1 MTRTNREMV
10 QIFLRICA
18 LVPGASGFSCRYALG
33 PPLPV
38 SLADWPFCSIFSSR
52 FRPKQF
58 LPLTFCFLL
67 APCFL
72 LSLTGDFLL
81 AVRPLALTFS
91 YRCIRFLFFFI
102 IECFPSYQ
110 ACPMASLFS
119 PSGTVCSQYHPRMLL
134 RGSNYNHLLLLAPE
148 PLSRTSAPITIICPR
163 GLDSLF

>member
-1 MTRTNREMV
+1 M
-10 QIFLRICA
+10 
-18 LVPGASGFSCRYALG
+18 PSGLSFW

-91 YRCIRFLFFFI
+91 YRCIRFLFFFT
-102 IECFPSYQ
+102 IECFPFYQ

-119 PSGTVCSQYHPRMLL
+119 PSGTVGSQYHPRMLL
-134 RGSNYNHLLLLAPE
+134 RGSNYNHLLLLAIIVSHGKV
-148 PLSRTSAPITIICPR
+148 LIAHGRTSWYEHCYAMTHR
-163 GLDSLF
+163 TKLFCGPVKRLVTGN